1 MVLRIAALSLTVALL
16 SPAYGAELDFT
27 ASVDPVRVGQADPI
41 RLTLTIQSRENMPHL
56 PAPRI
61 SLSEFH
67 VEGPSISTRVE
78 MVNTE
83 TTFARDL
90 IYTLY
95 ARRKGRIEIGPAK
108 LDFRGRQYVT
118 RKLAI
123 EVVAGSLQPVP
134 PGATPST
141 SPSQGNLGDNLFVR
155 TTIDRRQVFVGQQ
168 TTLEFDLCYR
178 FQLQNVGF
186 KEIPTYS
193 GFWVKEMFSAKE
205 LQPRREHIKNQPFN
219 VAPLK
224 KVALFP
230 TATGT
235 HSIEPLA
242 LSCEIPQRRRRRG
255 FFFDDFD
262 DFFGGSSQAV
272 VLRGE
277 EVEIK
282 VVPLPSRGMPADFK
296 GAVGQFGIA
305 ADASPSKVR
314 AGDPVTLTVQVS
326 GRGNI
331 DAINLDDLSAAEGF
345 KVYEPK
351 MKTITDVDNGVYGGV
366 RSFEYILI
374 PEKAGNLKIPPVQLA
389 YFDPDAS
396 VYRQASSRAMDI
408 EVTPGALAETAS
420 NYGLSRKAIQLVGSD
435 IRHIKPDLQELA
447 TTPVYYKSWLFWLLQ
462 SGMPATFVL
471 LFLYQRHRR
480 RLSGDRAY
488 VRRRTARST
497 AEQRLKSVADMRA
510 AGKPAEIHA
519 EIHRAITH
527 LVADLL
533 DLTAVGLTQ
542 DDLVAAL
549 ERAKISKTTI
559 TRVRDLVARCDY
571 ARFAPAAASALDAAE
586 VEALARQIVESL
598 DKEV

>member
-1 MVLRIAALSLTVALL
+1 MVLRIAALSLTVALFC
-16 SPAYGAELDFT
+16 PAYGVELEFT
-27 ASVDPVRVGQADPI
+27 ASVDRVRVGQADPV
-41 RLTLTIQSRENMPHL
+41 RLTLTIQSRENISHL
-56 PAPRI
+56 PAPQI

-67 VEGPSISTRVE
+67 VEGPTISTRVE

-95 ARRKGRIEIGPAK
+95 ARRTGRLEIGPAK

-118 RKLAI
+118 RKLAV
-123 EVVAGSLQPVP
+123 EVVAGSIQPVP
-134 PGATPST
+134 PGTTPST
-141 SPSQGNLGDNLFVR
+141 SSGQGNLGDNLFVR
-155 TTIDRRQVFVGQQ
+155 TTIDHRQVFVGQQ
-168 TTLEFDLCYR
+168 ATLGFDLCYR

-193 GFWVKEMFSAKE
+193 GFWVKELFSAKE
-205 LQPRREHIKNQPFN
+205 LQPSREHINNLPFN

-230 TATGT
+230 TATGIHT
-235 HSIEPLA
+235 IEPLA
-242 LSCEIPQRRRRRG
+242 LSCDIPQRRRRSG

-262 DFFGGSSQAV
+262 GFFGRSSQSV

-277 EVEIK
+277 AVEIQ
-282 VVPLPSRGMPADFK
+282 VVPLPSRGRPANFK
-296 GAVGQFGIA
+296 GAVGQFGITA
-305 ADASPSKVR
+305 EASPTMVR

-326 GRGNI
+326 GHGNI
-331 DAINLDDLSAAEGF
+331 DAINLDDPSAAAGF

-351 MKTITDVDNGVYGGV
+351 VETIADVDNGVYGGV

-374 PEKAGNLKIPPVQLA
+374 PEKAGKLQISPVQLA
-389 YFDPDAS
+389 YFDPDAGI
-396 VYRQASSRAMDI
+396 YRQSSSRAMGI
-408 EVTPGALAETAS
+408 EVTPGDLDETVS

-435 IRHIKPDLQELA
+435 IRHIKPDLEELA
-447 TTPVYYKSWLFWLLQ
+447 TTPVYYNSWLFWLLQ
-462 SGMPATFVL
+462 LGMPATFAL
-471 LFLYQRHRR
+471 LFLYQRHHR

-488 VRRRTARST
+488 VRRRNARST
-497 AEQRLKSVADMRA
+497 AEQRLKSVADMRG
-510 AGKPAEIHA
+510 AGKPVEIHA

-542 DDLVAAL
+542 DELVAAL
-549 ERAKISKTTI
+549 ETAQVSETTI
-559 TRVRDLVARCDY
+559 NRVRDLVARCDY
-571 ARFAPAAASALDAAE
+571 ARFAPAAASDRDVAQ
-586 VEALARQIVESL
+586 VEASARKVVESL
-598 DKEV
+598 DREV